1 MSTKP
6 VRTYLDPDAVG
17 PLPRASVA
25 DDSDALSAAR
35 TILRVPGTS
44 TQEIRPGDV
53 LEVFDPNRRHE
64 SLAPSS
70 YDTSDFRVP
79 RTNLV
84 RYVVGVLAIAGV
96 ILVVAAT
103 RTFFGSESGAGE
115 SSRSAAAGT
124 AAAVAPRAPEARPTS
139 EPVIPPPPPSSPAIT
154 TGTLRV
160 DPAVQGQR
168 VMVDGVLLSVPAA
181 LIQCGPHEVAVGASG
196 RARTIEVPCGGEVT
210 VYR

>member
-17 PLPRASVA
+17 PLPRATVA

-35 TILRVPGTS
+35 TILRVPGNT
-44 TQEIRPGDV
+44 TQEIRPADV

-64 SLAPSS
+64 SLAPSAYS
-70 YDTSDFRVP
+70 TAGYRVP
-79 RTNLV
+79 RTNLG
-84 RYVVGVLAIAGV
+84 RYVVGALAVSGA
-96 ILVVAAT
+96 ILVAAAT
-103 RTFFGSESGAGE
+103 RTFFAQPEPPPV
-115 SSRSAAAGT
+115 RAAA
-124 AAAVAPRAPEARPTS
+124 AAPQAPEMRPTS
-139 EPVIPPPPPSSPAIT
+139 APAIPPPPPSSPTIT

-181 LIQCGPHEVAVGASG
+181 IIQCGPHDVAVGASG
-196 RARTIEVPCGGEVT
+196 RSRAIEVPCGGEVT

>member
-35 TILRVPGTS
+35 TILRIPGTT
-44 TQEIRPGDV
+44 TQEIRADDV
-53 LEVFDPNRRHE
+53 LEVFDPNRRPE
-64 SLAPSS
+64 SLAPSA
-70 YDTSDFRVP
+70 YDTSQIRVP
-79 RTNLV
+79 RTNLA
-84 RYVVGVLAIAGV
+84 RYVVGALAVSGV
-96 ILVVAAT
+96 ILVAAAV
-103 RTFFGSESGAGE
+103 RTFFGTPDAAQPP
-115 SSRSAAAGT
+115 AAA
-124 AAAVAPRAPEARPTS
+124 AALRAPEVKTPSAPA
-139 EPVIPPPPPSSPAIT
+139 IPPPPPSSPAFT

-181 LIQCGPHEVAVGASG
+181 IIQCGPHEVAVGASG
-196 RARTIEVPCGGEVT
+196 HARTIDVPCGGEVT

>member
-35 TILRVPGTS
+35 TILRVPGTTN

-53 LEVFDPNRRHE
+53 LEVYDPNRRPE
-64 SLAPSS
+64 SLAPTA
-70 YDTSDFRVP
+70 YDTAGYHVP
-79 RTNLV
+79 RTNLA
-84 RYVVGVLAIAGV
+84 RYVIAALAVSGV
-96 ILVVAAT
+96 ILVAAAA
-103 RTFFGSESGAGE
+103 RTFFAGQPSVAEGS
-115 SSRSAAAGT
+115 RHTNVAAA
-124 AAAVAPRAPEARPTS
+124 AAPQAPETRPTS
-139 EPVIPPPPPSSPAIT
+139 VPAIPPPPPSSPTIT

-168 VMVDGVLLSVPAA
+168 LMLDGVLLSVPAA
-181 LIQCGPHEVAVGASG
+181 MIQCGPHDVAVGQSG
-196 RARTIEVPCGGEVT
+196 RSRVIDVPCGGEVT

>member
-17 PLPRASVA
+17 PLPRATVA
-25 DDSDALSAAR
+25 DDSDAMSAAR
-35 TILRVPGTS
+35 TILRVPGNT
-44 TQEIRPGDV
+44 TQEIRPSDV

-64 SLAPSS
+64 SLAPSA
-70 YDTSDFRVP
+70 YDTAQYRVP
-79 RTNLV
+79 RTNLA
-84 RYVVGVLAIAGV
+84 RYVFGALAVSGV
-96 ILVVAAT
+96 ILVAAAT
-103 RTFFGSESGAGE
+103 RTFFGQPEAPQLQ
-115 SSRSAAAGT
+115 AAA
-124 AAAVAPRAPEARPTS
+124 APLPVEQRPTS
-139 EPVIPPPPPSSPAIT
+139 APAIPPPPPSTPAIT

-181 LIQCGPHEVAVGASG
+181 IIECGPHEVAVGSSG
-196 RARTIEVPCGGEVT
+196 HARTIDVPCGGEVT

>member
-17 PLPRASVA
+17 PLPRATVA

-53 LEVFDPNRRHE
+53 LEVFDPKRRPE
-64 SLAPSS
+64 SLAPTA
-70 YDTSDFRVP
+70 YDTAGYRVP
-79 RTNLV
+79 RTNLT
-84 RYVVGVLAIAGV
+84 RYVVGALAVAGV

-103 RTFFGSESGAGE
+103 RTFFGQQP
-115 SSRSAAAGT
+115 SAAQGARHDN
-124 AAAVAPRAPEARPTS
+124 AAATTAPQPIEMRPTPA
-139 EPVIPPPPPSSPAIT
+139 PVIPPPPPSSPSIT

-181 LIQCGPHEVAVGASG
+181 IIQCGPHDVAVGPSG
-196 RARTIEVPCGGEVT
+196 RSRAIEVPCGGEVT

>member
-17 PLPRASVA
+17 PLPRATVA

-35 TILRVPGTS
+35 TILRVPGNT
-44 TQEIRPGDV
+44 TQEIRPSDV
-53 LEVFDPNRRHE
+53 LEVFDPNRRPE

-70 YDTSDFRVP
+70 YDTSGYRVP
-79 RTNLV
+79 RTNLA
-84 RYVVGVLAIAGV
+84 RYVVAALAVSGV
-96 ILVVAAT
+96 ILVAAAV
-103 RTFFGSESGAGE
+103 RTFFGQPEPQPV
-115 SSRSAAAGT
+115 RVAAA
-124 AAAVAPRAPEARPTS
+124 APQAIETLPTS
-139 EPVIPPPPPSSPAIT
+139 APAIPPPPPSSPTIT

-181 LIQCGPHEVAVGASG
+181 IIQCGPHDVAVGPSG
-196 RARTIEVPCGGEVT
+196 RSRAIDVPCGGEVT

>member
-17 PLPRASVA
+17 PLPRATVA

-35 TILRVPGTS
+35 TILRVPGTN

-53 LEVFDPNRRHE
+53 LEVFDPNRRPE
-64 SLAPSS
+64 SIAPTA
-70 YDTSDFRVP
+70 YDTAGYRVP
-79 RTNLV
+79 RTNLA
-84 RYVVGVLAIAGV
+84 RYVVGALAVSGV
-96 ILVVAAT
+96 ILVAAAA
-103 RTFFGSESGAGE
+103 RTFFGGQPSVAAEASA
-115 SSRSAAAGT
+115 SNNAVAAA
-124 AAAVAPRAPEARPTS
+124 APQAIETRQASA
-139 EPVIPPPPPSSPAIT
+139 PVIPPPPPSSPSIT

-168 VMVDGVLLSVPAA
+168 VMLDGVLLSVPAA
-181 LIQCGPHEVAVGASG
+181 LIQCGPHDVAVGASG
-196 RARTIEVPCGGEVT
+196 RSRAIEVPCGGEVT